1 MKKKISM
8 LLLIA
13 MAFTF
18 CCGFVPNPSL
28 DNLHEWL
35 VIDIWNYGL
44 CDFDW
49 YMQVGTDACGN
60 SSYDSTF
67 ALSKFKTNALQ
78 IADYDLCISSLPD
91 TPENLTLK
99 QDWEYLKNEIVLQYT
114 ILSQYETLPVDNI
127 GLELGRYEQYAD
139 AVKNDLRNL
148 GY

>member
-13 MAFTF
+13 TAFIL

-35 VIDIWNYGL
+35 VMDIWNYGL

-49 YMQVGTDACGN
+49 YMQEGTDSCGN
-60 SSYDSTF
+60 TSYDSAF
-67 ALSKFKTNALQ
+67 ALSNFKTNASQ

-91 TPENLTLK
+91 TPENLALK

-114 ILSQYETLPVDNI
+114 ILSQYEILPIDNV
-127 GLELGRYEQYAD
+127 GLDLGRYEQYFD
-139 AVKNDLRNL
+139 AVEDDLNNL
-148 GY
+148 QY